1 MTWRARFAEPVPVG
15 GGKPLRTLSDARAY
29 ILALPADQQEQ
40 ERWQTAAETL
50 LHAAEHG
57 GAWMDFA
64 RIGMMQAL
72 NGGPK
77 GRPEPRPG
85 YQPKRRRR

>member
-1 MTWRARFAEPVPVG
+1 LP

-29 ILALPADQQEQ
+29 ILALPSDQQEQ

-50 LHAAEHG
+50 LHAAKHG

-64 RIGMMQAL
+64 RIGILQAL

-77 GRPEPRPG
+77 GRPEPTG
-85 YQPKRRRR
+85 

>member
-1 MTWRARFAEPVPVG
+1 MSWRARFAEPIPVVG
-15 GGKPLRTLSDARAY
+15 AKPIKTLSDARAY
-29 ILALPADQQEQ
+29 ILALPSEQQEL
-40 ERWQTAAETL
+40 ERWQTAAEAL

-77 GRPEPRPG
+77 GRPETPPNYR
-85 YQPKRRRR
+85 PKRWRR